1 MLGVDGDNDWIIKYS
16 TDTFTEVDRIA
27 VDNDPHV
34 SYSPDN
40 DQNFAPTQGGN
51 VVSVIA
57 AATGFSMAGR
67 RNWRSRAASPTIGI
81 TPSIVGDRKR
91 VKNGGFTRPSIYCV
105 LIARDVRPR

>member
-40 DQNFAPTQGGN
+40 DQNFAPTQEGN

-57 AATGFSMAGR
+57 AA
-67 RNWRSRAASPTIGI
+67 
-81 TPSIVGDRKR
+81 PSIVGDRKR
-91 VKNGGFTRPSIYCV
+91 VKNGGFTRPNIYCV